1 MSISGSLFNAYS
13 GLVAASRTAE
23 VVSQNVAN
31 ATTEGFGR
39 RDISLAAA
47 SLNGRGAGVRV
58 IGVSRNVDQIA
69 IADRRLANATEGE
82 RQSLSK
88 AFSQMEAAIGVPGQ
102 GGSLSDLVTGFESAL
117 VSAQSRPDSQVRLKN
132 VVYAANDLIGK
143 VRTISARSQD
153 QRMAADK
160 SIGKQVKVLNDS
172 LAGVAKL
179 NRDIRLQI
187 GTGRDVNGLMDQ
199 RQVLVDKIAGIVPLK
214 IYQRPHGQI
223 TITSGGG
230 AVLLEGKPSVFGFRE
245 TGIITPDM
253 TKTSGALS
261 GLTLNGKPIALGGSY
276 GLLNGGSLSAQFQIR
291 DETAP
296 FASKQIDAFARN
308 LIERFQ
314 SAGVDPTLATGAAG
328 LFTDGGAALNTALET
343 GLAGRLSLNAAVDPA
358 TGGAE
363 WRIRDG
369 LGATTPGA
377 VGNATLISSL
387 VDTLSARQAVASGQF
402 SSGATSLSGLSG
414 DLTALNSAARLHA
427 EQSAV
432 FAQSRLQELTLIEKQ
447 GGVDTDSEMQ
457 KLLLVEQAY
466 AANARVISTVDKMLK
481 TILEM

>member
-1 MSISGSLFNAYS
+1 M
-13 GLVAASRTAE
+13 
-23 VVSQNVAN
+23 
-31 ATTEGFGR
+31 
-39 RDISLAAA
+39 
-47 SLNGRGAGVRV
+47 
-58 IGVSRNVDQIA
+58 
-69 IADRRLANATEGE
+69 
-82 RQSLSK
+82 
-88 AFSQMEAAIGVPGQ
+88 M
-102 GGSLSDLVTGFESAL
+102 
-117 VSAQSRPDSQVRLKN
+117 
-132 VVYAANDLIGK
+132 
-143 VRTISARSQD
+143 
-153 QRMAADK
+153 ADK
-160 SIGKQVKVLNDS
+160 FIGKQVRVLNDS

-179 NRDIRLQI
+179 NRDIRIQI

-199 RQVLVDKIAGIVPLK
+199 RQLLVDKIAGIVPLK

-223 TITSGGG
+223 TITSSGG
-230 AVLLEGKPSVFGFRE
+230 AVLLEGRPSVFGF
-245 TGIITPDM
+245 TAAGIITPDM

-296 FASKQIDAFARN
+296 FASAQIDAFARN

-314 SAGVDPTLATGAAG
+314 SAGIDPTLASGAAG
-328 LFTDGGAALNTALET
+328 LFTDGGAALKPALET

-369 LGATTPGA
+369 LGATAPGD

-387 VDTLSARQAVASGQF
+387 VDSLSARQAASSGQF
-402 SSGATSLSGLSG
+402 SSGASSLSGLSG
-414 DLTALNSAARLHA
+414 DLSALNSAARLHA

-447 GGVDTDSEMQ
+447 SGVDTDSEMQ